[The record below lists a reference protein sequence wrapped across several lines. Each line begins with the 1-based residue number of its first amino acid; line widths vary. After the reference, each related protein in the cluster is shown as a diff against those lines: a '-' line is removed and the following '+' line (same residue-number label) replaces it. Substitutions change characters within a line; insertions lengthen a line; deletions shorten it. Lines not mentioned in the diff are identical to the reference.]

1 MRLYTSFLIFTL
13 FHLLSYNFYAQVKLE
28 IRDSITKKPLPYVGV
43 WTSSNSNSVSTD
55 KFGTALISDS
65 LSIIIYTNGYN
76 LKKIDTIR
84 EKVIYLSK
92 KEVLTSNNTKRKKKE
107 KIVLFDNFKK
117 NADKS
122 LFLSKNKNF
131 TSMEA
136 FLISCQRCK
145 EKMGFLKDIEL
156 SLMNMSE
163 KEAVFKLRFFEVKN
177 NLSIGDEITT
187 PEDVIIAYRTSVVN
201 YPNTSIVKPKNNT
214 LNTKIDL
221 ENYSIP
227 ITDKGIFI
235 AFETIS
241 IPNNKF
247 TLKGQLNSFELLMP
261 TIYYE
266 ENDGINFSFKNG
278 QWEENDNDN
287 PIPIMKIRAVLSN

>member
-1 MRLYTSFLIFTL
+1 MRLSTSFLIFV
-13 FHLLSYNFYAQVKLE
+13 FFQLLSFNFYAQVKLE
-28 IRDSITKKPLPYVGV
+28 IRDSVTKKPLPYVGV
-43 WTSSNSNSVSTD
+43 WTSDSSNSVSTD
-55 KFGTALISDS
+55 KFGTALVNDS
-65 LSIIIYTNGYN
+65 LSIFIFTNGYN
-76 LKKIDTIR
+76 MKKIDTIR
-84 EKVIYLSK
+84 EKIIYLSK
-92 KEVLTSNNTKRKKKE
+92 KDELTINNTKRKKKE
-107 KIVLFDNFKK
+107 KFVLFDNFKK
-117 NADKS
+117 NANKN
-122 LFLSKNKNF
+122 LLLSKNKNF

-136 FLISCQRCK
+136 FLISCQSCK
-145 EKMGFLKDIEL
+145 EKTGFLKDIEL

-163 KEAVFKLRFFEVKN
+163 KEAVFKLRFFEVKSN
-177 NLSIGDEITT
+177 RSIGNEITT
-187 PEDVIIAYRTSVVN
+187 PEDIIIVYRTSVVN
-201 YPNTSIVKPKNNT
+201 YPNSSIVKSNNTT
-214 LNTKIDL
+214 LNTKVDL

-227 ITDKGIFI
+227 LTDKGIFI
-235 AFETIS
+235 GFEMIS

>member
-1 MRLYTSFLIFTL
+1 MRLSTSFLIFVL
-13 FHLLSYNFYAQVKLE
+13 FQLLSFNFYAQVKLE
-28 IRDSITKKPLPYVGV
+28 IRDSITKKPLPFVGV
-43 WTSSNSNSVSTD
+43 WTSDYSNSVSTD
-55 KFGTALISDS
+55 KFGTALVNDS

-76 LKKIDTIR
+76 LKKIDALS

-92 KEVLTSNNTKRKKKE
+92 KEVLTSKDKKRKNKE
-107 KIVLFDNFKK
+107 KIILFDNFKK
-117 NADKS
+117 NAHKN

-131 TSMEA
+131 TSLEA
-136 FLISCQRCK
+136 FLITCQKCK
-145 EKMGFLKDIEL
+145 EKKGFLKDIEL

-163 KEAVFKLRFFEVKN
+163 EESVFKLRFFEVKN
-177 NLSIGDEITT
+177 NLAIGGEITT
-187 PEDVIIAYRTSVVN
+187 PEDVIIVYRTSVVN